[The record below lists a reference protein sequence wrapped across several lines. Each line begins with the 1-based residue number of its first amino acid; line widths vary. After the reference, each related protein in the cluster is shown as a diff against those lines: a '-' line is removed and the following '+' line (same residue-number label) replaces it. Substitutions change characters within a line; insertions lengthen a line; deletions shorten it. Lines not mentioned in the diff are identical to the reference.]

1 MRAND
6 FSNRKE
12 KQACKAD
19 VIENCFY
26 VISMAT
32 CVFTTVII
40 SSKINCF
47 SARSV
52 NPNILLYRPPP
63 PSPLSAYRVW
73 LR

>member
-32 CVFTTVII
+32 TIII

-52 NPNILLYRPPP
+52 NPNILIYRPPP
-63 PSPLSAYRVW
+63 LSLLIEYGYANT
-73 LR
+73 LD